1 MMSQGNVA
9 RALDYIKSQILNFTL
24 LPGMKISD
32 DEIAKGLTMSRTPVR
47 EALNRLMDQGLV
59 EARHNRGFI
68 VKIFTKKEVEDN
80 YILRES
86 LECLAVR
93 LAITMLDPDKI
104 GTFQELLSTYPDVM
118 KSNNLAQYNQV
129 DEQFHHLIAKYSSN
143 SALYDTLHN
152 IQGRIRIIRRYDHLR
167 TTSFLETYEEH
178 GEILKHMI
186 QRDTQR
192 AVEAM
197 SQHILGSMKTVI
209 ETLSG
214 YNRPD

>member
-1 MMSQGNVA
+1 MMAQGNVA
-9 RALDYIKSQILNFTL
+9 IALDHLRSQILNFTL

-32 DEIAKGLTMSRTPVR
+32 DEIAKALAMSRTPVR

-59 EARHNRGFI
+59 EARHNRGFV

-93 LAITMLDPDKI
+93 LAIPMLDPGKI

-129 DEQFHHLIAKYSSN
+129 DEQFHHLIAKYSAN
-143 SALYDTLHN
+143 SVLYDTLQN

-178 GEILKHMI
+178 EKILNQMI

-192 AVEAM
+192 AIEAM
-197 SQHILGSMKTVI
+197 SQHILCSMKTVI

>member
-1 MMSQGNVA
+1 MEQSTVA
-9 RALDYIKSQILNFTL
+9 TAFDYLRSQILNFTL
-24 LPGMKISD
+24 LPGIKISD
-32 DEIAKGLTMSRTPVR
+32 DETAKVLGMSRTPVR

-59 EARHNRGFI
+59 EARHNRGFF

-80 YILRES
+80 YVLRES

-93 LAITMLDPDKI
+93 MAIPMLDPDKI
-104 GTFQELLSTYPDVM
+104 STLRELLSTYPDVM

-143 SALYDTLHN
+143 SALYDTLQN

-178 GEILKHMI
+178 EKILDQMI
-186 QRDTQR
+186 RRDTQR

-197 SQHILGSMKTVI
+197 SQHILCSMKTVI
-209 ETLSG
+209 EALAG
-214 YNRPD
+214 YNCPV

>member
-1 MMSQGNVA
+1 
-9 RALDYIKSQILNFTL
+9 
-24 LPGMKISD
+24 
-32 DEIAKGLTMSRTPVR
+32 MSRTPVR

-86 LECLAVR
+86 LESLAVR
-93 LAITMLDPDKI
+93 LAIPMLDPDKI
-104 GTFQELLSTYPDVM
+104 RTFQELLSTYPEVM

-129 DEQFHHLIAKYSSN
+129 DEQFHHLIAKYSAN
-143 SALYDTLHN
+143 SVLCDTLQN

-178 GEILKHMI
+178 EEILKQMI
-186 QRDTQR
+186 RRDAQR